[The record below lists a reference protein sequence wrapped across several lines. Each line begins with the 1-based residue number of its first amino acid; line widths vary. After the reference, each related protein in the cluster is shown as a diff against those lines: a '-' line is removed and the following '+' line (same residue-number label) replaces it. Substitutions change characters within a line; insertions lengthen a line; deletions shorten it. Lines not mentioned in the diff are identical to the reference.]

1 MVFINEE
8 GKFNDNSYLIEGYI
22 FQLPKQLGIYVI
34 ENNGVRMMMDTG
46 VPLASRKVMKKLK
59 ELGLFP
65 IQKLLL
71 THSHWD
77 HVQAYSKM
85 KRLNGEEFEL
95 LASEKAIENI
105 RNPEEHN
112 KVYGFK
118 VEPIMDDVTSL
129 KDGDVI
135 DLNGLELEV
144 INLFGHTMDSIGI
157 IDRKNKN
164 IFTGDAIFSRSD
176 ENTMQPIN
184 MPPFFNE
191 SELLKTYEKLRGMKG
206 DLNSISLNHFGV
218 WTNEHFDKIINEME
232 VLYFDMKDAVIKWH
246 GENNSIK
253 YIAEKFHEKFIPNST
268 VHTKENIVGF
278 EMVLGWAIDG
288 LKIAGIIK

>member
-8 GKFNDNSYLIEGYI
+8 GKFNDNSYLIDGLI
-22 FQLPKQLGIYVI
+22 FRLPKQLGIYVV

-46 VPLASRKVMKKLK
+46 VPLASRKVIKKLK
-59 ELGLFP
+59 EFGLFP

-77 HVQAYSKM
+77 HVQAYSKI
-85 KRLNGEEFEL
+85 KKINGEEFEL
-95 LASEKAIENI
+95 LASENAIEKI
-105 RNPEEHN
+105 RNPEEQN
-112 KVYGFK
+112 KVYGFN

-129 KDGDVI
+129 KEGDVI

-144 INLFGHTMDSIGI
+144 INFFGHTMDSIGI

-164 IFTGDAIFSRSD
+164 IFTGDAIFSKMD
-176 ENTMQPIN
+176 ENTIQPII

-191 SELLKTYEKLRGMKG
+191 AELLKTYEKLRGMK
-206 DLNSISLNHFGV
+206 DDFNSISLNHFGV

-232 VLYFDMKDAVIKWH
+232 VVYFEMKDAIIKWY
-246 GENNSIK
+246 GEDSSLK
-253 YIAEKFHEKFIPNST
+253 YITEKFHERFIPNST
-268 VHTKENIVGF
+268 VHTKENIMGF
-278 EMVLGWAIDG
+278 ELILEWVING